1 MLVGGARRR
10 SSARHE
16 GLGLHLAAARDHAV
30 RALPTLPELPRL
42 VLLLHLAAA
51 ARPQPVSDLRRPVD
65 GDHAG
70 DVERVVDRGA
80 VQRGVRLG
88 HRHVAGLVG
97 LRGEQ
102 QRSHLILG
110 RVAPHV
116 PGQLGGLRRVVAG
129 GRGGRARCA
138 ARDVRHAG
146 QWHRSN
152 GRGSGETRGEWPF
165 KIRTARSFQLPSQ
178 GVRQRTGRRG
188 ASRYLNPDHT
198 HYEQTVRNN
207 KALHYMAS
215 TWLRHQSAP
224 SASWA
229 CPAGAGCSAAARS
242 KCMAASLSSAA
253 ERPPPSTQIVR
264 RRPHNPRRQR
274 LEPLV
279 VPPLRLGHLV
289 ALLQLQ
295 HTEGQ
300 CRDLCPAIRARR
312 VALLGLEE
320 PLRGL
325 HVVPRVAER

>member
-1 MLVGGARRR
+1 MVWAVSRAEDAPDAVRGMLVGGARRR

-16 GLGLHLAAARDHAV
+16 GLGLRLAAARDHAV

-97 LRGEQ
+97 LRGEE
-102 QRSHLILG
+102 QRSHLVLG
-110 RVAPHV
+110 RVATHV

-165 KIRTARSFQLPSQ
+165 KIRTASEFPAPFIGGKKGTPCRSSEKQAYINTATWPLP
-178 GVRQRTGRRG
+178 GCGTRPRQRRTG
-188 ASRYLNPDHT
+188 
-198 HYEQTVRNN
+198 
-207 KALHYMAS
+207 
-215 TWLRHQSAP
+215 
-224 SASWA
+224 
-229 CPAGAGCSAAARS
+229 
-242 KCMAASLSSAA
+242 LSS
-253 ERPPPSTQIVR
+253 
-264 RRPHNPRRQR
+264 
-274 LEPLV
+274 
-279 VPPLRLGHLV
+279 
-289 ALLQLQ
+289 
-295 HTEGQ
+295 TEQGIATKPD
-300 CRDLCPAIRARR
+300 RSA
-312 VALLGLEE
+312 
-320 PLRGL
+320 
-325 HVVPRVAER
+325 